1 MALHEEGKCWKFE
14 ECRGAR
20 QQLQRVPQV
29 VFEEVMAES
38 SFSLIENYRPQIWK
52 AQHIPAT

>member
-20 QQLQRVPQV
+20 QQLRRVPRV
-29 VFEEVMAES
+29 IFEEVMAES
-38 SFSLIENYRPQIWK
+38 FFSLIENYRPQIWK